1 MCLVTLVFLVHSK
14 FLVLSCGLQ
23 LYETIEVI
31 NKCKQTLDTLYNQT
45 MLWVCLVGTQP
56 ELRREW
62 CSLLG
67 SPKSLDDLLCS
78 SSKGHAHIFLSC
90 PYTRVSNFTQ
100 QHTLMP
106 SCLLFLWACLQ
117 IIRCMVSTTHSPLH
131 VVVKPQPLRLNN
143 EVNFKMPKTSVPL
156 MSTVLEDG
164 SKSQYTLNLLLFKS
178 LNRTLWL
185 CWCLILLLIKL
196 LVSSGKN
203 GGIHCH
209 VEP

>member
-1 MCLVTLVFLVHSK
+1 
-14 FLVLSCGLQ
+14 
-23 LYETIEVI
+23 
-31 NKCKQTLDTLYNQT
+31 
-45 MLWVCLVGTQP
+45 
-56 ELRREW
+56 
-62 CSLLG
+62 
-67 SPKSLDDLLCS
+67 
-78 SSKGHAHIFLSC
+78 
-90 PYTRVSNFTQ
+90 
-100 QHTLMP
+100 MP

-143 EVNFKMPKTSVPL
+143 EVGFKMPKTSVPL

-196 LVSSGKN
+196 LVSSGKTWRDSLSCGALVHGWRPSKPSMPTTAGKRN
-203 GGIHCH
+203 DSDYEFFMCWKPVTVCTALNTHYKLTGL
-209 VEP
+209 PN

>member
-23 LYETIEVI
+23 LCETIEVI
-31 NKCKQTLDTLYNQT
+31 NKCKQTLDTLYKQT

-90 PYTRVSNFTQ
+90 PYTRVSNSTQ

-117 IIRCMVSTTHSPLH
+117 IIRCMVSTTRSPLH

-143 EVNFKMPKTSVPL
+143 EVFKMPKTFSSSNEYLRMVANL
-156 MSTVLEDG
+156 NIRSTYSYLSHWTGPFDCVDA
-164 SKSQYTLNLLLFKS
+164 
-178 LNRTLWL
+178 
-185 CWCLILLLIKL
+185 
-196 LVSSGKN
+196 
-203 GGIHCH
+203 
-209 VEP
+209 